1 MIVIYEC
8 PNCGYKDSDKEMA
21 SNHCLDNQGGLW

>member
-1 MIVIYEC
+1 MIIIYEC

-21 SNHCLDNQGGLW
+21 DGHCLDREDSLW

>member
-8 PNCGYKDSDKEMA
+8 PNCGYKDSDEEMA
-21 SNHCLDNQGGLW
+21 EGHCLDGQTGLW